1 MNNPFPSNSS
11 LTYKPLIGDLEYRI
25 LSSVEMQSP
34 SITSGSSLWEE
45 ILAHIAYENPSSGPS
60 RKTLNRDESNQSVE
74 LSAKNQAAIEL
85 LRSWREDDEYDEEE
99 QKATW
104 EFLKQALDEDRL
116 SDRKLFP

>member
-1 MNNPFPSNSS
+1 MSSEHPTYPNPTITEAVCDIHFRLPEG
-11 LTYKPLIGDLEYRI
+11 KE
-25 LSSVEMQSP
+25 QSP
-34 SITSGSSLWEE
+34 SITSDSSLWEE
-45 ILAHIAYENPSSGPS
+45 KLAHTAYKNPPLGPS
-60 RKTLNRDESNQSVE
+60 RKTLNRDESNQHVK

-85 LRSWREDDEYDEEE
+85 LRSWCEDDEDDEEE